1 MIIALFTLV
10 PFNILVVWAYKRYWP
25 AQVSAVAKMRYDM
38 TVFSLAVIFC
48 FSVTLHFFMALDKS
62 SADRAWWP
70 MLSFIASLVI
80 FPVTV
85 TVGGLLR
92 NMVLFKSDKASS

>member
-1 MIIALFTLV
+1 MIIAFFTLV
-10 PFNILVVWAYKRYWP
+10 PFNVLVVWAYKRFWP
-25 AQVSAVAKMRYDM
+25 AHVPAVAKMRYDM

-48 FSVTLHFFMALDKS
+48 FSVTFHFFMALQES
-62 SADRAWWP
+62 NDRAWWP

-92 NMVLFKSDKASS
+92 NMVLFKSDQDPS